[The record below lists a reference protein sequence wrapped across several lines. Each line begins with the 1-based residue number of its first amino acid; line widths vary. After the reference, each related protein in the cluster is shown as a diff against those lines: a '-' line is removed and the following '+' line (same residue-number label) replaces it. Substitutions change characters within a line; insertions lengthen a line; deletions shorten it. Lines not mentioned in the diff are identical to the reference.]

1 MARCSGGCT
10 VSEQTPTRIYEK
22 DRPVFERLRKLPMH
36 DLLQQPITLLPL
48 AARASG
54 YCEKHNI
61 ATIGQ
66 LVACKKADLLKA
78 KNMGRK
84 TVAHVVAYLNE
95 LGLGL
100 DGRLSATVP
109 PALPPPF
116 VRGAKA
122 MRLAVLAEL
131 AAMNAPHELV
141 QHLGAIPLPDPED
154 EA

>member
-1 MARCSGGCT
+1 MSKHA
-10 VSEQTPTRIYEK
+10 PTRIYEK
-22 DRPVFERLRKLPMH
+22 DRAVFERLAKLSMQ
-36 DLLQQPITLLPL
+36 DLLQQPISLLPL
-48 AARASG
+48 AARAQS

-66 LVACKKADLLKA
+66 MAACKKADLLKA

-84 TVAHVVAYLNE
+84 TVAHVQAYLNE

-116 VRGAKA
+116 LRGAKA

-131 AAMNAPHELV
+131 AAMNAPHALV
-141 QHLGAIPLPDPED
+141 QQISVISLPTPED
-154 EA
+154 DT